1 VKALVK
7 ADKAVGAKL
16 MDMDVPKIGPKD
28 VLVRVRAAAI
38 CGSDFRF
45 FRSAPTLMAR
55 IRLPHIFGHEASGD
69 VIETGEL
76 VTSFRTGDRV
86 AIETHIPCGK
96 CYQCQTGSENICS
109 SVAIFGADTQGAFAE
124 YVRVPEN
131 CCWKLSEAYSYDV
144 GAIMEPLGV
153 AVHGVT
159 VGDVSGKR
167 VAVFGC
173 GPIGL
178 FTIGAARALG
188 TTRLFALEIAP
199 KRLAMAGQLAPEAI
213 LINPEEQDA
222 VTTITKATDGLG
234 VDVAIE
240 VSGNPR
246 ALNQA
251 LKVLRP
257 GGRVSI
263 VGAQTEPVELDV
275 YNDVFH
281 KEATLVGVWGRERWQ
296 TWWVVQRLLDMG
308 KFNPEA
314 VITHRLPL
322 DDYAQGF
329 ELAMK
334 GEAGKVIFYP

>member
-1 VKALVK
+1 
-7 ADKAVGAKL
+7 
-16 MDMDVPKIGPKD
+16 
-28 VLVRVRAAAI
+28 
-38 CGSDFRF
+38 
-45 FRSAPTLMAR
+45 
-55 IRLPHIFGHEASGD
+55 
-69 VIETGEL
+69 
-76 VTSFRTGDRV
+76 
-86 AIETHIPCGK
+86 
-96 CYQCQTGSENICS
+96 
-109 SVAIFGADTQGAFAE
+109 
-124 YVRVPEN
+124 
-131 CCWKLSEAYSYDV
+131 
-144 GAIMEPLGV
+144 MEPLGV

-178 FTIGAARALG
+178 FAIGAARALG

-263 VGAQTEPVELDV
+263 VGAQALPVELDI